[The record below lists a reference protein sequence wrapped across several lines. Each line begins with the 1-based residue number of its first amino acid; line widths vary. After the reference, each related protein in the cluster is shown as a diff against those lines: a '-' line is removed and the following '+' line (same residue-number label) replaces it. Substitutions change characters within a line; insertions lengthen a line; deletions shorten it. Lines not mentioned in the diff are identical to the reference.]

1 MTKTEICKYCG
12 GDYVPKRRG
21 AQKFCSNSCRSLNWK
36 NNQQIKELKVPAVN
50 SIDEKPVLVQNP
62 SLHEKMSLAGI
73 GNAAAGA
80 AVAEI
85 AKNIITPN
93 ANKPATK
100 KDIEDLKAF
109 LKSRY
114 FLVKNMRRD
123 IHGRQSY
130 FDIVS
135 GNIIYK

>member
-36 NNQQIKELKVPAVN
+36 NNQQIKELKVPDVN
-50 SIDEKPVLVQNP
+50 SIDEKPVLVQKP
-62 SLHEKMSLAGI
+62 SFHEKMSLAGI
-73 GNAAAGA
+73 ANAAAGA
-80 AVAEI
+80 AVSEI

-123 IHGRQSY
+123 IHGRQAY
-130 FDIVS
+130 FDIIT

>member
-1 MTKTEICKYCG
+1 MIKTEICKYCG
-12 GDYVPKRRG
+12 VDYVPKRRG

-36 NNQQIKELKVPAVN
+36 KNQQFKELKVPAVN
-50 SIDEKPVLVQNP
+50 SIDEKSVLEQKP
-62 SLHEKMSLAGI
+62 SLHKKMSFAGI

-100 KDIEDLKAF
+100 KDIDDLKAF

-123 IHGRQSY
+123 TQGRPAYYDMITGKVIHM
-130 FDIVS
+130 
-135 GNIIYK
+135 